1 VAGKIRRKG
10 KPWNPALAEYQQKQ
24 EAEADAKKRDRKATD
39 LLRNARVAA
48 MEVDDPISGDK
59 IVILR
64 STRDDPL
71 ADHHARG
78 HIDEAQYQA
87 GRAFQGDFQR
97 AERGPK
103 AIELKEWVDGGLP
116 PEPLTEG
123 QRKAAKQLAV
133 VYRELGANGSA
144 LVHDVLVH
152 GRTMIVIAA
161 MRGLTGKDWEQY
173 FGKRFRE
180 CLDCLAVVYG
190 YAMRMG

>member
-1 VAGKIRRKG
+1 MAKPRRRG
-10 KPWNPALAEYQQKQ
+10 RPFNPANPVH
-24 EAEADAKKRDRKATD
+24 DRRTTD
-39 LLRNARVAA
+39 LVRGAQVAPI
-48 MEVDDPISGDK
+48 EVDDPLESGGK
-59 IVILR
+59 LYVMR

-78 HIDEAQYQA
+78 YIDEAQYQA

-97 AERGPK
+97 AERGPR

-152 GRTMIVIAA
+152 GRTMVVIAA

-190 YAMRMG
+190 FAMRRG